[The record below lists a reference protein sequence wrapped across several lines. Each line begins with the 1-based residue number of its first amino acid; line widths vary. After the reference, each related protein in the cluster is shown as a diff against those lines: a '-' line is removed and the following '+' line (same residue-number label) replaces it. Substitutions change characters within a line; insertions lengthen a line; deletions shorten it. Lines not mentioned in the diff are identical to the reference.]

1 MESLEIRV
9 ADVQRVRQ
17 RLAYSFFYALF
28 IGCAIWAVYTMQD
41 PNYRWSFVDDNVMRV
56 RNIFLTLAMICG
68 VLITRR
74 MQRINSG
81 QLPAAYLFRDASSV
95 TVRIT
100 SNTPLTKTRIRRISA
115 PITVR
120 FREDKSVQFVGK
132 QHLRTIQIKG
142 AGSSSSIVSFGPW
155 EEGTEERVREFL
167 ADLMERPEATANE

>member
-28 IGCAIWAVYTMQD
+28 VGCAIWAVYAMQD

-68 VLITRR
+68 VLITRK

-81 QLPAAYLFRDASSV
+81 KVPAAHLFRDASSV

-100 SNTPLTKTRIRRISA
+100 SNTPLTKTQIRRVSA

-120 FREDKSVQFVGK
+120 FREDKSVQYIGK

-142 AGSSSSIVSFGPW
+142 AGSSISIVSFGPW

>member
-1 MESLEIRV
+1 MEALEIRG

-28 IGCAIWAVYTMQD
+28 IGCAIWAVYAMQD

-68 VLITRR
+68 VLMTRK

-81 QLPAAYLFRDASSV
+81 KVPAATLLRDASSV

-100 SNTPLTKTRIRRISA
+100 SNTPLTKTQIRRISA

-120 FREDKSVQFVGK
+120 FREDRSVQYIGK

-142 AGSSSSIVSFGPW
+142 VGSSISIVSFGPW
-155 EEGTEERVREFL
+155 EEGTEARLREFL
-167 ADLMERPEATANE
+167 ADLMDNPEPAAKE